1 MESITAEKKTQDS
14 DLAREFT
21 QQDGVV
27 QNIQI
32 GYTPQLKRNRSFLT
46 IFGMAL
52 AIAAVPYGMGGPLSN
67 AIYGGGQLSIFVGLI
82 VVFVLDACVAV
93 SLAELASRYPT
104 SSGVGTPKESDLM
117 LTADDP
123 RCTTGPIS

>member
-1 MESITAEKKTQDS
+1 MESTIAEKKTTDQELS
-14 DLAREFT
+14 REFT
-21 QQDGVV
+21 QQDGTI
-27 QNIQI
+27 QNVQI
-32 GYTPQLKRNRSFLT
+32 GYAPQLKRNRSFFT

-104 SSGVGTPKESDLM
+104 SSGVCM
-117 LTADDP
+117 LTRSRRTTKADRP
-123 RCTTGPIS
+123 RCTIGLTS